1 VRSSGIILRW
11 RPSSY
16 ASSSRTPPTRKATG
30 TDFPFWVPQR
40 MKGKRRKRPRWGLA
54 QLMRPAKAASDVSF
68 VCLPLCY
75 PPNAIVQRSTRLL
88 DPVVPCKPPCQPGCI
103 KKSAPT
109 RSNVKHANNAFLQIE
124 PRKIRGCFSRC
135 HRYICDMRSRDLGID
150 RANRRPPAQQR
161 FPVTMEPP
169 APCRVITRT
178 PAREIG
184 NPSSARA
191 PIRETRIVRP
201 GLFVFAP
208 HKKSAAAD
216 AKRRPTGGTTRPRNQ
231 LPLSEFDCLQ
241 GRLDAALRHSRLYLL
256 RPSVSLE
263 GLFLPPTRKQLEP
276 TSPF

>member
-1 VRSSGIILRW
+1 MHLARRCESTPRRLHRRVVSDPSARRVKPAVKIRW
-11 RPSSY
+11 R
-16 ASSSRTPPTRKATG
+16 
-30 TDFPFWVPQR
+30 
-40 MKGKRRKRPRWGLA
+40 
-54 QLMRPAKAASDVSF
+54 
-68 VCLPLCY
+68 
-75 PPNAIVQRSTRLL
+75 
-88 DPVVPCKPPCQPGCI
+88 
-103 KKSAPT
+103 
-109 RSNVKHANNAFLQIE
+109 
-124 PRKIRGCFSRC
+124 FSRC

-150 RANRRPPAQQR
+150 RAIVAGPPAQQH

-191 PIRETRIVRP
+191 SIRETRIVRP

-216 AKRRPTGGTTRPRNQ
+216 AERRPTHGTTRPRNQ

-241 GRLDAALRHSRLYLL
+241 GRLDAALRHSRLYFL